1 MYSERWKVCMKSTEE
16 IVLIRYYNVLFYLFF
31 EVGIDDLK
39 RQCLVNRIGSG
50 EPIRMKKIQEW
61 CHCHQIP
68 FIVSA
73 QHRLSTAVNSA
84 MVTTYWEIGE
94 QIFKAQSSEKV
105 LINRIFVR

>member
-1 MYSERWKVCMKSTEE
+1 MKSTEE
-16 IVLIRYYNVLFYLFF
+16 IILIRYYNVLFYLFF

-68 FIVSA
+68 FKVS
-73 QHRLSTAVNSA
+73 
-84 MVTTYWEIGE
+84 
-94 QIFKAQSSEKV
+94 SSIKGSCV
-105 LINRIFVR
+105 FGKKYCFSSGFFFVFFDL

>member
-31 EVGIDDLK
+31 EVGIDDFK

-68 FIVSA
+68 FKTRFVYRREFPFKSNLWNMYSYIRFKWSIK
-73 QHRLSTAVNSA
+73 
-84 MVTTYWEIGE
+84 EIE
-94 QIFKAQSSEKV
+94 
-105 LINRIFVR
+105 R